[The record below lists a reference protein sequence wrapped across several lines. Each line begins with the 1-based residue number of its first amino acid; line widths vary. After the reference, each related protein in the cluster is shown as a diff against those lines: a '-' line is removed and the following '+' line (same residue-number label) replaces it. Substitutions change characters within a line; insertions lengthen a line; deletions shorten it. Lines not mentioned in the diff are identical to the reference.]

1 VENDNWKSPTLSKLH
16 IMMRFRFEVIQY
28 QAKEGYSPFSMVRLV
43 FRTIQIVDKIDP
55 MHPDKKIRSNLAIE
69 IQGYRA
75 GPFFFNLP
83 KKRFDLPVLG
93 GGANRIKREGERER
107 EWVRNVFS
115 IEQLI
120 PQQYPCRL
128 DLDCTLDMVN
138 RV

>member
-1 VENDNWKSPTLSKLH
+1 
-16 IMMRFRFEVIQY
+16 
-28 QAKEGYSPFSMVRLV
+28 
-43 FRTIQIVDKIDP
+43 